1 MDAAV
6 DLDALTFEALRAR
19 AEAMAGEIF
28 CAEGAMDPAALKF
41 LAQVHAT
48 AVADDFAQM
57 GLDDL
62 VFACADLWAWA
73 QQPDARDT
81 RVRVVSGRRA
91 DGTSLGRDI
100 LEVVT
105 RDKPFL
111 VDSVMG
117 EVNDQGVR
125 VDAMFHPI
133 VSLADARGG
142 VDDGGDRRTSLIH
155 VQIEPLTDARRDALA
170 SGVRDTLADVNA
182 AVADFAAMRARMDHV
197 INELATAPVAV
208 SDDERQEAIAFLRW
222 LRGDHF
228 AFLGVRDYEF
238 PTDEAGVFLP
248 DEPVDIADSNL
259 GILRDMTRNVL
270 RRTAEPAILSPQ
282 VQEML
287 LQPEP
292 LIVAKATL
300 RSRVHRRTDMN
311 YVGVKRYRADGRVV
325 GETRFVG
332 LFTAEA
338 YHALTQDIPLIRSK
352 VRRVLSRSGF
362 APNSHSYK
370 RLRSILERY
379 PRDEL
384 FESADDDLLT
394 IGLGLAH
401 AHDRPRTRLFVRP
414 DPYDRYVS
422 AFVAIPRERFNSRV
436 REHVGDALARGYGGR
451 IAEFTPQFDTSP
463 LAQVHYIITVE
474 PGGHQHPAL
483 SALEAEIAALT
494 RTWEDDFDDAAARAD
509 APTPAIGA
517 ARRYRNAFP
526 AGYRDSF
533 SPAQAL
539 EDVAVIESL
548 PADGAAVKVRRA
560 RGDAP
565 DELRVR
571 QYQRGRSTP
580 LSEVMPILEAM
591 GLYVRREEGFPLR
604 PAAAEGED
612 DPEPVWI
619 HEYLAR
625 APQEACGPEGLDMA
639 VVAPALENAFQAT
652 VDGRNENDGFNR
664 LIITLGADWRSVC
677 FLRACA
683 RYRGQTGMDPGPA
696 LQESALADNPA
707 IARLLLELVDT
718 RFNPELGLDRA
729 AREARQEAISARITE
744 ALDAVESLDADRV
757 LRRMARLITVI
768 QRTNFYQRDAQGRP
782 LDRIAL
788 KIATREL
795 EAVPDPKPFREIFVW
810 APHVEGVH
818 LRFGPIARGG
828 LRWSD
833 RRDDFRTEV
842 LGLVKAQQVKNAVIV
857 PVGAKGG
864 FFAKRL
870 PRGGD
875 REAVLAEGVRAYRT
889 FISALLDVTDN
900 LVNDTIV
907 RPKDVVVWDEDDA
920 YLVVAAD
927 KGTASFSDIANEIAE
942 RAGFWLGD
950 AFASGGSVG
959 YDHKKMGITA
969 RGAWEAVKRHFR
981 ERGKNI
987 QAEPFTVVGVGD
999 MSGDVF
1005 GNGMLLS
1012 RQIRLVAAFDHR
1024 DIFIDPDPQDPP
1036 ASWAERRR
1044 LFDLERSTWRDYDRS
1059 LISKGGGVFS
1069 RRAKAILLT
1078 QEIRTLTGLTGES
1091 ATPEEL
1097 IRALLQLPVEL
1108 LWFGGIGTYVKAPHE
1123 QSFDVG
1129 DRANDGLRIDAPQVR
1144 AAVIGEGANL
1154 GLTQAARVALG
1165 RRGVRLNADFI
1176 DNAAGVD
1183 TSDHEVNIKI
1193 LLNGV
1198 VRQNRMTMEERNA
1211 LLAGMT
1217 EDVAAHVLTH
1227 NYDQTLGLTIAETTA
1242 AADLDAHERLIERLE
1257 GRGELDRD
1265 LERLPPSDVFR
1276 ELRAQGQGLTR
1287 PETALLSAYAK
1298 NVLYTRILNSTVPDD
1313 PHFNTM
1319 LLGYFPNA
1327 VRHLAHD
1334 IRQHPLRREIV
1345 ATILA
1350 NQMVNVGGPTFSH
1363 RARESTGGDT
1373 DAVARAFAAAQAIFG
1388 FRDLVER
1395 IHDLDNRAPAAVQIE
1410 LYRELIVLL
1419 RRQTYWLVRRGR
1431 GVERHKPRPLK
1442 DTIAAY
1448 RPGVDALRAIAT
1460 DVISP
1465 FAREQSETRIAELT
1479 AAGAP
1484 EALARE
1490 VVALRPLIASSDV
1503 IDLAARHDAPL
1514 EPVARLYHA
1523 CGARFH
1529 FDALRGALGKMTL
1542 EEHWGRLSAR
1552 RLIEDLYTEH
1562 QRVTEAALLDG
1573 GRFDGASMP
1582 AEDYGLWAERR
1593 LEAFLTRHAEG
1604 ADRLDE
1610 GFEELLGTGPWSYA
1624 KVAIAAANMREFTFM
1639 AEAAA
1644 AAPAMA

>member
-1 MDAAV
+1 MDTV
-6 DLDALTFEALRAR
+6 EELDAFTFEALRAR
-19 AEAMAGEIF
+19 AEAMAAEIF
-28 CAEGAMDPAALKF
+28 CANGTMHSAALKF

-48 AVADDFAQM
+48 ATADDFAELN
-57 GLDDL
+57 LDDW
-62 VFACADLWAWA
+62 VFVCADLWAWA

-81 RVRVVSGRRA
+81 RVRVIGGRRA
-91 DGTSLGRDI
+91 DGAPLGRDV

-105 RDKPFL
+105 RDKPFI

-125 VDAMFHPI
+125 IDAMFHPI
-133 VSLADARGG
+133 VALPDAQGG
-142 VDDGGDRRTSLIH
+142 SDLSSGQRTSLIH
-155 VQIEPLTDARRDALA
+155 VQIEPLSDARRDALA
-170 SGVRDTLADVNA
+170 QGVRDTLADVQI
-182 AVADFAAMRARMDHV
+182 AVADFAEMRARMDQVTH
-197 INELATAPVAV
+197 ELVNAPVAV
-208 SDDERQEAIAFLRW
+208 SDEEREEALAFLRW

-238 PTDEAGVFLP
+238 PTDADGAFLP

-259 GILRDMTRNVL
+259 GILRDLTRNVL
-270 RRTAEPAILSPQ
+270 RRAAEPAILSPQ

-311 YVGVKRYRADGRVV
+311 YVGVKRYRPDGRVV

-338 YHALTQDIPLIRSK
+338 YHALVEDIPLIRSK
-352 VRRVLSRSGF
+352 VRRVLARSGF
-362 APNSHSYK
+362 ASNSHSYK

-384 FESADDDLLT
+384 FESSDDDLLN

-422 AFVAIPRERFNSRV
+422 AFTAIPRERFNSSV
-436 REHVGDALARGYGGR
+436 RENIGKALARGYGGR
-451 IAEFTPQFDTSP
+451 IAEFTPHFDASP

-474 PGGHQHPAL
+474 PGNHPRPSL
-483 SALEAEIAALT
+483 STLEAEITALT
-494 RTWEDDFDDAAARAD
+494 RTWQDGFDDAAGRAG
-509 APTPAIGA
+509 APTPTLGA
-517 ARRYRNAFP
+517 TQRYRNAFP
-526 AGYRDSF
+526 AGYRDAF
-533 SPAQAL
+533 SPDQAL

-548 PADGAAVKVRRA
+548 PANGAAAKARRA
-560 RGDAP
+560 PGDPP
-565 DELRVR
+565 DELRLR
-571 QYQRGRSTP
+571 QYQRGHSTP
-580 LSEVMPILEAM
+580 LSDVMPILEAM
-591 GLYVRREEGFPLR
+591 GLYVRSEVGFAIQPG
-604 PAAAEGED
+604 PADGED
-612 DPEPVWI
+612 DPEPIWI
-619 HEYLAR
+619 HEYRAR
-625 APQEACGPEGLDMA
+625 APKEACGAEGLDID
-639 VVAPALENAFQAT
+639 VIGPALESAFQAT

-683 RYRGQTGMDPGPA
+683 RYRSQTGMDPSQS
-696 LQESALADNPA
+696 LQERALADNPA
-707 IARLLLELVDT
+707 IAQLLLELAET
-718 RFNPELGLDRA
+718 RFSPELGLDRA
-729 AREARQEAISARITE
+729 ARDERQEEIRTKINE

-757 LRRMARLITVI
+757 LRRIAGLITAI
-768 QRTNFYQRDAQGRP
+768 KRTNFYQRDAHGRP

-788 KIATREL
+788 KIAPREL

-833 RRDDFRTEV
+833 RRDDFRTEI

-889 FISALLDVTDN
+889 FIAALLDVTDN

-907 RPKDVVVWDEDDA
+907 PPKDVVVWDDDDA

-927 KGTASFSDIANEIAE
+927 KGTAAFSDIANDIAE

-981 ERGKNI
+981 ERGKDI
-987 QAEPFTVVGVGD
+987 QTEPFTAVGVGD

-1012 RQIRLVAAFDHR
+1012 RHIRLIAAFDHR
-1024 DIFIDPDPQDPP
+1024 DIFIDPDPHDPP
-1036 ASWAERRR
+1036 ATWAERRR

-1069 RRAKAILLT
+1069 RSAKAILLT
-1078 QEIRTLTGLTGES
+1078 PEIRALTGLTGEG
-1091 ATPEEL
+1091 ATPADL
-1097 IRALLQLPVEL
+1097 IRALLRLPVEL

-1123 QSFDVG
+1123 QNFEVG
-1129 DRANDGLRIDAPQVR
+1129 DRANDALRIDAPEVR

-1154 GLTQAARVALG
+1154 GATQAARVALG
-1165 RRGVRLNADFI
+1165 RQGVRLNADFI

-1198 VRQNRMTMEERNA
+1198 VRQGRMTTEERNA

-1217 EDVAAHVLTH
+1217 QDVAAHVLTH

-1265 LERLPPSDVFR
+1265 LESLPPSDVFR
-1276 ELRAQGQGLTR
+1276 ELKAQGQGLTR

-1313 PHFNTM
+1313 PHFNAI
-1319 LLGYFPNA
+1319 LLAYFPQA
-1327 VRHLAHD
+1327 VRHLAND

-1345 ATILA
+1345 ATVLA

-1363 RARESTGGDT
+1363 RARESTGADT

-1395 IHDLDNRAPAAVQIE
+1395 IHDLDNRAPAHVQTA

-1431 GVERHKPRPLK
+1431 GADRQKPRPLK

-1448 RPGVDALRAIAT
+1448 RPGVDQLRAIAT

-1465 FAREQSETRIAELT
+1465 FAREQGETRIAELT
-1479 AAGAP
+1479 EAGAP

-1490 VVALRPLIASSDV
+1490 VVALRPLISSSDV
-1503 IDLAARHDAPL
+1503 IDLATRHHVPL
-1514 EPVARLYHA
+1514 EMVARTYHA
-1523 CGARFH
+1523 CGARFR
-1529 FDALRGALGKMTL
+1529 FDALRSALGSMTL

-1562 QRVTEAALLDG
+1562 ARVTEAALLDG
-1573 GRFDGASMP
+1573 GPLDGQA
-1582 AEDYGLWAERR
+1582 AHEADYGSWVERR
-1593 LEAFLTRHAEG
+1593 LEAFLTRHAED

-1610 GFEELLGTGPWSYA
+1610 GFEELLSTGPWSYA
-1624 KVAIAAANMREFTFM
+1624 KIAIAAANIREFTFM
-1639 AEAAA
+1639 TQAAA
-1644 AAPAMA
+1644 ATF